1 MSNILQALA
10 PTLFSAANQVAAE
23 PFGVINAMRTDFSD
37 KGVAVNID
45 AQSGTT
51 SPVVKVPVAPTRTES
66 DWSPAMTTTAGTDG
80 TATTV
85 DVSIDYSKHVSWNF
99 TGEELRVLE
108 NGDNRNE
115 YVSQLIMEGMRG
127 LRNPAE
133 VRAAAAIKIGA
144 SRAYG
149 TAGTTPF
156 ASDLSALT
164 NARKILQD
172 NGAPLTDLQFV
183 GNTAC
188 GLNLRNLGII
198 QNAYQAGSEQE
209 RRTGTLER
217 QFGFQIN
224 ESAGVAV
231 HTIGT
236 GASYL
241 ANGAVAVG
249 GTDITVDTGSGTI
262 VQGDVLTYAADS
274 TNKYVVGTA
283 LASNV
288 VKINKPGARIAIPDN
303 NAITVGAAYTA
314 NLAFERSAVVA
325 VFRPP
330 IIPVG
335 NGSMTQ
341 RLITDKFGMTYLL
354 VQIVGDGMITWRLH
368 ICYGFKVINPQ
379 FVALVLG

>member
-1 MSNILQALA
+1 MSNILTALA

-23 PFGVINAMRTDFSD
+23 PFGVINAMRTDFDS

-45 AQSGTT
+45 EQSGTT
-51 SPVVKVPVAPTRTES
+51 APVVKVPVAPTRTES
-66 DWSPAMTTTAGTDG
+66 DWSPSMTTTAGTDG

-99 TGEELRVLE
+99 MGEELRVLE

-133 VRAAAAIKIGA
+133 IRAAAAIKIGA
-144 SRAYG
+144 SRAFG

-198 QNAYQAGSEQE
+198 QQAYQAGSASE
-209 RRTGTLER
+209 RRSGTLER

-224 ESAGVAV
+224 ESAGIAV
-231 HTIGT
+231 HTKGT

-262 VQGDVLTYAADS
+262 IPGDVLTYAADS

-283 LASNV
+283 LAANV
-288 VKINKPGARIAIPDN
+288 VKINKPGALVAIPDN
-303 NAITVGAAYTA
+303 NALTVGNNYTA
-314 NLAFERSAVVA
+314 NLAFERSAVIA

-330 IIPVG
+330 IIPQG